1 MVARPE
7 IQHRPVR
14 AGSIIEA
21 VATLRALVCVAVAV
35 VALGSPSTA
44 WAHVGGRISTSYEAR
59 VTGFTGP
66 ANGVSAQVLGGDLEL
81 RLSVARP
88 RVVIVLGVL
97 GEPFLRFSP
106 RGVEANRASPT
117 ASSAGVIRRDDATRT
132 GHTVWTVV
140 SAGSGFTWHENR
152 LRPLTVRGSV
162 PASRPVAGWRIPMIV
177 DGRRVALT
185 GAEWFRSAPSI
196 VPWVAAGLLLLAAAA
211 AVAYARRDRVL
222 QPAAL
227 AAMVSAAAAWT
238 AGWDG
243 ILLEGR
249 PSTPA
254 VVLAVVWPVVSAGL
268 IAAVASVGGGNAR
281 MVSWAIVG
289 ALAATFSVP
298 ELPAFTGGF
307 VLSALGAT
315 WARVAILASFAGG
328 TAVVIL
334 CVPAIVALFNDDP
347 LRRRLLATG
356 AVWSDTDRPI

>member
-1 MVARPE
+1 
-7 IQHRPVR
+7 
-14 AGSIIEA
+14 
-21 VATLRALVCVAVAV
+21 
-35 VALGSPSTA
+35 
-44 WAHVGGRISTSYEAR
+44 
-59 VTGFTGP
+59 
-66 ANGVSAQVLGGDLEL
+66 
-81 RLSVARP
+81 
-88 RVVIVLGVL
+88 
-97 GEPFLRFSP
+97 
-106 RGVEANRASPT
+106 
-117 ASSAGVIRRDDATRT
+117 
-132 GHTVWTVV
+132 
-140 SAGSGFTWHENR
+140 
-152 LRPLTVRGSV
+152 
-162 PASRPVAGWRIPMIV
+162 MIV

-185 GAEWFRSAPSI
+185 GAEWFRSAPSL

-211 AVAYARRDRVL
+211 AAAYARRDRVL

-227 AAMVSAAAAWT
+227 VTMVIAAAAWT

-254 VVLAVVWPVVSAGL
+254 VVLAVVWPLVSAGL

-289 ALAATFSVP
+289 ALAATFTVP

-356 AVWSDTDRPI
+356 EVWSDIDRPI